1 MTQWLGLL
9 ATTKTTVFNL
19 HEGCVANDK
28 SKING
33 FRHLGFWKNV
43 NNAGLDRY
51 LHQILRDNALDIGLY
66 NSLYYC
72 TSCDHGL
79 YKLFS
84 QSEVRRFGD
93 LCIIQFDEWFQSVL
107 VSFSIKSE
115 PFSREVSLTM
125 RSMKYL
131 VTISNFSHMTRYQ
144 EIQPNHC
151 KSILLFKVF
160 LPKSGKIRQ
169 LGILLLSVSCLL
181 CTINEHSI
189 M

>member
-9 ATTKTTVFNL
+9 ATTKPTVFNL

-72 TSCDHGL
+72 TSCDHGCTSCSHSL
-79 YKLFS
+79 RLDALGICALWA
-84 QSEVRRFGD
+84 QCRLN

-115 PFSREVSLTM
+115 AFSREVSLCWQW
-125 RSMKYL
+125 SNNEVDEVFSDHQQFFSYDQ
-131 VTISNFSHMTRYQ
+131 ISGNSTK
-144 EIQPNHC
+144 P
-151 KSILLFKVF
+151 L
-160 LPKSGKIRQ
+160 
-169 LGILLLSVSCLL
+169 
-181 CTINEHSI
+181 
-189 M
+189 